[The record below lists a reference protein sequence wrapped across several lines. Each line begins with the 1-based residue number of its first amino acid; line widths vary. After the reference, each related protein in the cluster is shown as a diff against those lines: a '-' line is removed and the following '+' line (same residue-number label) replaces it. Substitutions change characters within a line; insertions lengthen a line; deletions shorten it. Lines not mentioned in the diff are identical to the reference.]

1 MNQTSNFQLSW
12 FAYEAWATLYMAF
25 FAKTTLW
32 SLIFDLEMS
41 SFHQNDQKNVIDR
54 VHLISNDTKT
64 RISISY
70 DELPLLFNI
79 PVLDMIDYNLDDVVS
94 YIASLYYHFC

>member
-79 PVLDMIDYNLDDVVS
+79 PVLDIIDYNLDDVVS
-94 YIASLYYHFC
+94 YIAPLYYHFC

>member
-1 MNQTSNFQLSW
+1 MNQTSNFRLSW
-12 FAYEAWATLYMAF
+12 FAYEAWATLYMAY

-70 DELPLLFNI
+70 DELPLLFTI
-79 PVLDMIDYNLDDVVS
+79 PLLDMDDR
-94 YIASLYYHFC
+94 L

>member
-1 MNQTSNFQLSW
+1 MNQTSNFRLSW
-12 FAYEAWATLYMAF
+12 FAYEAWATLYMAY

-41 SFHQNDQKNVIDR
+41 SFHKNDQKNVIKR
-54 VHLISNDTKT
+54 VQGHFSQQHFYLISNDTKT
-64 RISISY
+64 GISISY

-79 PVLDMIDYNLDDVVS
+79 PLLDMNDRL
-94 YIASLYYHFC
+94 